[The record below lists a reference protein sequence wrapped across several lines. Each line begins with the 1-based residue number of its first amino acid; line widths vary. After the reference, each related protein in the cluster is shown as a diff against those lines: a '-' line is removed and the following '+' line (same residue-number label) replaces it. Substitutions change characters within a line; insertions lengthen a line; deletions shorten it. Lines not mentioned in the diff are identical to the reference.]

1 MPTGF
6 QISYKTFYN
15 NGSVVTDV
23 SGGGGTDGDS
33 ESEDGDSESEDG
45 DSESE
50 DGDSESEGGTGD
62 SESEPESGDN
72 SFSDCGGNFSDASGV
87 LTSPNYPGNYPDDA
101 DCTFLISGPDGSVI
115 SFTIT
120 NMDIEDDDECSFDVL
135 KIGDGDSSGSNLIDE
150 YCGSSTHGPIVSTG
164 NSIWIRYFLI

>member
-33 ESEDGDSESEDG
+33 ESED
-45 DSESE
+45 
-50 DGDSESEGGTGD
+50 GD

-101 DCTFLISGPDGSVI
+101 DCTFLISGPDDSYI

-120 NMDIEDDDECSFDVL
+120 NMDIEDDDECSYDVL
-135 KIGDGDSSGSNLIDE
+135 KIRDGDSCRSNLIDE
-150 YCGSSTHGPIVSTG
+150 YCGSSSTVSLPIGPIVSTG
-164 NSIWIRYFLI
+164 NSIWIRYFLIWTLGCILMYRVP

>member
-23 SGGGGTDGDS
+23 SGGGGT
-33 ESEDGDSESEDG
+33 DGDSESEDG

-101 DCTFLISGPDGSVI
+101 DCTFLISGPDDSYI

-120 NMDIEDDDECSFDVL
+120 NMDIEDDDDCSFDVL

-150 YCGSSTHGPIVSTG
+150 YCGRSTHGPIVSTG